1 MSSDKS
7 IYFPKYLKYKK
18 KYLNLNNDLESEG
31 GAQKGKPAPS
41 GKSPGAKSPGAKK
54 GKPAPSGKSPG
65 AKSPGAKSPGAK
77 PASKPEDQVKILEE
91 ELKKKKA
98 ELKVAKEL
106 INEC

>member
-31 GAQKGKPAPS
+31 GAQ
-41 GKSPGAKSPGAKK
+41 K